1 MRKSRIKVHLN
12 ISRVTPQ
19 FPFRCHHSNL
29 HCRCIGPKIPRAP
42 VHDVATL
49 VWNQELSRLSPDGPP
64 IASLPPNRIHRL
76 WVTPWRI
83 NGRRTKM
90 KNPQSLAV
98 EGLND
103 GVPGRI
109 RTCDAGIRR
118 TALRRLGC
126 RSNALQSLSIN
137 EFTVRGVYPVAPK
150 LPVTSFR
157 GDAVVTDGLE
167 TRGTR
172 PVVGATHLS
181 NYHGRHGTSWTCQR
195 YSSIPGPNRE
205 GQGPRG
211 GPLC

>member
-1 MRKSRIKVHLN
+1 MSPSGSCK
-12 ISRVTPQ
+12 RVLTVAA
-19 FPFRCHHSNL
+19 S
-29 HCRCIGPKIPRAP
+29 GPKIPRAA

-49 VWNQELSRLSPDGPP
+49 VWNQKLSRLSPDGPS
-64 IASLPPNRIHRL
+64 IASLLPNRIHRL

-118 TALRRLGC
+118 PALRCLGC

-137 EFTVRGVYPVAPK
+137 EFTVRGSTLSIPNYP
-150 LPVTSFR
+150 FHR
-157 GDAVVTDGLE
+157 FVVT
-167 TRGTR
+167 
-172 PVVGATHLS
+172 P
-181 NYHGRHGTSWTCQR
+181 W
-195 YSSIPGPNRE
+195 
-205 GQGPRG
+205 
-211 GPLC
+211 